1 MARFL
6 ADTLIPEYRVM
17 VAGDGQDGLQ
27 KALTLQTD
35 LMLCDV
41 MMPRM
46 SGEQFVAQ
54 VRAHSS
60 LDGVPIMVLSARA
73 DDALRVQ
80 LLREGVQEYLV
91 KPFFA
96 EELRVR
102 IANLIA
108 MKQARQVLQ
117 QEVATQ
123 NQSLVLLAKEVAL
136 RMRESQQ
143 ALEALQQANKQLAHA
158 SQVQRNFVAIVSHE
172 FRTALTSIQGFSEL
186 MCEEEL
192 SREEIK
198 EYGADIFTE
207 AQRLSRMIADLLD
220 LERMKSGQM
229 PLTLEKVDLNALI
242 REGLELLRPTAPGHT
257 FVLQLEST
265 LPECLGD
272 RDKLAQVITNL
283 LSNAIKYSPRGGEI
297 AVGSQI
303 EGEMAQVWV
312 QDHGIGIPAEALEEV
327 FVPYS
332 RIEARTTRYIK
343 GTGLGL
349 SIARQMIQM
358 QGGHIWVESSLGNG
372 SRFYFTVPLARPQT
386 T

>member
-6 ADTLIPEYRVM
+6 ADTLVPEYRVM

-27 KALTLQTD
+27 KALTLQPD

-91 KPFFA
+91 KPFFV

-143 ALEALQQANKQLAHA
+143 ALEALQQANNQLAHA

-265 LPECLGD
+265 LP
-272 RDKLAQVITNL
+272 
-283 LSNAIKYSPRGGEI
+283 
-297 AVGSQI
+297 
-303 EGEMAQVWV
+303 
-312 QDHGIGIPAEALEEV
+312 
-327 FVPYS
+327 
-332 RIEARTTRYIK
+332 
-343 GTGLGL
+343 
-349 SIARQMIQM
+349 
-358 QGGHIWVESSLGNG
+358 
-372 SRFYFTVPLARPQT
+372 
-386 T
+386 